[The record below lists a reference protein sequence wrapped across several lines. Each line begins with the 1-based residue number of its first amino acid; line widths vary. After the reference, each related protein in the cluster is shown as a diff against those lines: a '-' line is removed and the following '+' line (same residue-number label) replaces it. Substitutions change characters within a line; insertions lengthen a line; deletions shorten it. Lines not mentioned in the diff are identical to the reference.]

1 MKASFLA
8 AALMGFAVLLGA
20 ADTEA
25 VKPVLND
32 RSIQIGNKTLKFD
45 SEGRIR
51 CNSKEGDTLFV
62 MNMYLYLTVNG
73 KDDYS
78 WRTKKFDKE
87 NSKFERSGNLYVW
100 NLQYQGHDD
109 ANVVKLHQ
117 EMEVL
122 PDGKI
127 KFSAK
132 FEVPENTE
140 THVYH
145 TMLSFQMKDAVWA
158 NETVDMTGTP
168 LVLDPSIKKTLSGTK
183 NPVWTFGTT
192 NPAKKFTLSIKSD
205 EMRFFQLQYRKF
217 NSSYTLFFTPFKEKQ
232 DYIVYLDFAQEK

>member
-8 AALMGFAVLLGA
+8 ATLMGFAMLLGA
-20 ADTEA
+20 QETEA
-25 VKPVLND
+25 AKPVLRDN
-32 RSIQIGNKTLKFD
+32 SIQFGNKTLKFD
-45 SEGRIR
+45 KEGRMR
-51 CNSKEGDTLFV
+51 CNSESGDTLFV

-87 NSKFERSGNLYVW
+87 NSKFERNGNQYVW
-100 NLQYQGHDD
+100 DLQYQGHDD

-117 EMEVL
+117 ELEVL
-122 PDGKI
+122 PDNKV

-132 FEVPENTE
+132 YEVPENTE

-145 TMLSFQMKDAVWA
+145 TMLSFQMKDDVWS
-158 NETVDMTGTP
+158 NETVDMSGTP
-168 LVLDPSIKKTLSGTK
+168 LVLDPSVKKTLSGTK

-192 NPAKKFTLSIKSD
+192 SPAKQFTLSIKSD
-205 EMRFFQLQYRKF
+205 EMRFFQLTYRKF
-217 NSSYTLFFTPFKEKQ
+217 NSSYTLFFTPFKEKK
-232 DYIVYLDFAQEK
+232 DYIVYLDFSQQK